1 MESIVS
7 KYRNLTLHLASLD
20 ETSWIAKFGEVE
32 AVLGFPLPRSAYTY
46 PAWWSN
52 QSGAGHIQSQSWQS
66 AGWRTGDV
74 DIANQ
79 QVSFFYK
86 VDEGVEQRDF
96 SKLPRTGPK
105 GGLTIAEAK
114 AGVAEYFGVS
124 PESVEITIRG

>member
-1 MESIVS
+1 
-7 KYRNLTLHLASLD
+7 
-20 ETSWIAKFGEVE
+20 
-32 AVLGFPLPRSAYTY
+32 
-46 PAWWSN
+46 
-52 QSGAGHIQSQSWQS
+52 
-66 AGWRTGDV
+66 
-74 DIANQ
+74 
-79 QVSFFYK
+79 